1 MGPARLR
8 IVGIAFIVA
17 TLVITVVAFS
27 GIFRKPFE
35 PGTRT
40 VTVDFAHAAQL
51 HTGDQVRIAGDI
63 DGKVTSIKPS
73 PDREAARVK
82 LAVDK
87 DRGGPIY
94 ADATA
99 RLREKTLLGGAFFV
113 ELERGTPSAGDLGDK
128 VIGVDRTSVQ
138 TEIEDV
144 TDIFRQDAVTGMQ
157 TLPKELG
164 TALSDP
170 SKPAT
175 ALRTANDVA
184 KDAATAVYAAR
195 GQKPGQD
202 IPDLVASTART
213 VDALDTP
220 DDDVRTVVA
229 GAAATLATT
238 GRRAAEIEQ
247 TIAAAPGATDDLTH
261 TLARL
266 DGTLG
271 VARTLVHKLD
281 KGVPQVAPTLAALR
295 PTLPLTTQTLRN
307 ARPLLR
313 EVGHTANAAGQF
325 GNQGVPLIKEID
337 PSLRR
342 LNDTILPYLA
352 RKDPIDGY
360 STTVMTGGFFAGFA
374 GVGSGMDSLGH
385 YVRFAASLGASS
397 AYLPCKSNLIDPTAS
412 GLLACDSFNTALK
425 NYLSYVPPGLLGGS
439 ATARKGAGK

>member
-17 TLVITVVAFS
+17 TLGITVIAFS
-27 GIFRKPFE
+27 GLFRKPFE

-51 HTGDQVRIAGDI
+51 HAGDQVRIRGDI

-73 PDREAARVK
+73 PVREAARVK

-87 DRGGPIY
+87 SAGPIY
-94 ADATA
+94 ADASA
-99 RLREKTLLGGAFFV
+99 RLNEKTLLGGAFYV
-113 ELERGTPSAGDLGDK
+113 DLERGTPTAGELGDK
-128 VIGVDRTSVQ
+128 VIGVDRTTVQ

-170 SKPAT
+170 SKPAD

-195 GQKPGQD
+195 GQEPGQD
-202 IPDLVASTART
+202 IPDLVASTARA
-213 VDALDTP
+213 VRALDTP
-220 DDDVRTVVA
+220 DDDVRAVVS

-271 VARTLVHKLD
+271 IARTLVHKLD

-307 ARPLLR
+307 ARPLLL

-325 GNQGVPLIKEID
+325 GKQGSPLIDEVD

-342 LNDTILPYLA
+342 LNNTILPYLG

-374 GVGSGMDSLGH
+374 GVGSAMDSLGH
-385 YVRFAASLGASS
+385 YVRFAASVGDKSV
-397 AYLPCKSNLIDPTAS
+397 YLPCNSTLIDATAS
-412 GLLACDSFNTALK
+412 GLLACDGLNTALK
-425 NYLSYVPPGLLGGS
+425 NYLSYFPPAPGS
-439 ATARKGAGK
+439 SAAARKGAAK